1 MIASSLSCSLAL
13 LFAQQFALVS
23 RHCLPWRGEA
33 GCGSRVSARPPG
45 HPLQWEECQAGLGQC
60 PPDGASTEPQVAVV
74 LAALPYSQTVLCLC
88 VYTVDVEK
96 PRSPKKTVCA
106 VDTKHVEIP
115 QTRSMDKVVDM
126 LVVILRQVPTVQLS
140 KALEVLWV
148 LFIDWLSKNE
158 FPRASSS

>member
-1 MIASSLSCSLAL
+1 M
-13 LFAQQFALVS
+13 
-23 RHCLPWRGEA
+23 
-33 GCGSRVSARPPG
+33 
-45 HPLQWEECQAGLGQC
+45 
-60 PPDGASTEPQVAVV
+60 V
-74 LAALPYSQTVLCLC
+74 LAALPYSQTVLCFVPVPRC

-126 LVVILRQVPTVQLS
+126 LVVILWQVPTVQLS
-140 KALEVLWV
+140 KALEVLRV

-158 FPRASSS
+158 FPCASSS